1 MTLSTTSNPS
11 APAAQGWVE
20 VNLQD
25 PSAMDGIGMTMAN
38 DGWGLAGSVTTT
50 LGGRATE
57 AGVSPFLWQLD
68 IELKL
73 FF

>member
-25 PSAMDGIGMTMAN
+25 PSVIDGIGMTMTN

-73 FF
+73 VF